1 MGHHVIRP
9 LADVVVRPQTALA
22 ALAREP
28 RWAVS
33 WVVLLMA
40 WALCGGL
47 LLATDVGRQALVD
60 ERVRVVEVTGGTVTD
75 AEYAA
80 LQANP
85 PWLVYFTSGGRLLLA
100 PPVTL
105 TVAAGLWAVARV
117 EGKRVAFRAALA
129 IAVHVTVVLVLGQI
143 VATPLNYVRESLTSP
158 TNLAALLP
166 LIEADTPVSRFFG
179 TLDVFVLWWAGLLA
193 VGLSALTGRP
203 VARYAWPIGLAMV
216 AFAAA
221 VALAIALLGGS

>member
-1 MGHHVIRP
+1 M
-9 LADVVVRPQTALA
+9 T
-22 ALAREP
+22 
-28 RWAVS
+28 
-33 WVVLLMA
+33 

-47 LLATDVGRQALVD
+47 LLGTDVGRQALVD

-105 TVAAGLWAVARV
+105 MVAAGLWAVARV

-129 IAVHVTVVLVLGQI
+129 VAVHATVVLVLGQI
-143 VATPLNYVRESLTSP
+143 VAAPLNYVRESLTSP
-158 TNLAALLP
+158 TNLAVLLP
-166 LIEADTPVSRFFG
+166 LMDADTPVSRFFG

-203 VARYAWPIGLAMV
+203 VRRYAWPIGLAMV
-216 AFAAA
+216 AFAAT